1 MLPWRLPN
9 KKVDFLLGFE
19 GLKVLRV
26 LTVVFEL
33 FKLSLAFLV
42 AIAVEFTS
50 LRQFL
55 ASLSVV

>member
-1 MLPWRLPN
+1 M
-9 KKVDFLLGFE
+9 
-19 GLKVLRV
+19 LRV

-42 AIAVEFTS
+42 AIAVEFVEIIK
-50 LRQFL
+50 FL